1 MIALLLTFTLLLFEF
16 VHLWFA
22 VCQLHIMRSSFPLF
36 SVSTGFLG
44 TALEVGTVGS
54 FLFFV
59 WILAISR
66 HGGMDQSLIIRNLP
80 V

>member
-1 MIALLLTFTLLLFEF
+1 MIALLLAFTLLLFEF
-16 VHLWFA
+16 VHLRFA
-22 VCQLHIMRSSFPLF
+22 VCQLCIMRSSFPLF

-44 TALEVGTVGS
+44 IALEVGTV

-66 HGGMDQSLIIRNLP
+66 HGGMDQSLIIHNLP